1 MKIAICG
8 LIKSENIGELFI
20 AKSLEYIIENEIRE
34 VDPSINIEF
43 VRVDLLGRNDEI
55 VEATGSFEKRLA
67 NYYNYSAEG
76 IRTEKVFLNLKKRGH
91 NTKSKALQN
100 LIARIRHSIWTNG
113 QNYKKR
119 LNSYFEHKLQGVDFI
134 VIDGAGLL
142 EYSYNEYHW
151 PLSLISEYAENHNL
165 NVVYNS
171 IGRAGA
177 FDERD
182 FGSKVLKKALQSP
195 SVKSVSARDNPMA
208 VQACAGGKHEV
219 KLLADAAF
227 WMKEAYQIPSDVS
240 NGKIGIGLIR
250 GNSLQGYGV
259 NFGTKQWVKLFSGIA
274 NELKARG
281 YKFEFFT
288 NGLPADTKLG
298 RKVLKALDLPD
309 EYLVER
315 PLGDDE
321 LVDTINQYDGIVT
334 CRMHSSIAAFTMN
347 VPSVILSWNDKVE
360 KMMEIIGYPE
370 RAIKYEQLEAKYIV
384 DMLERSLKEG
394 ISDEKL
400 LAMKDKARESVLD
413 YLPLILDCKK

>member
-20 AKSLEYIIENEIRE
+20 AKSLEYIIENEIHA
-34 VDPSINIEF
+34 VDPNIDVEF

-55 VEATGSFEKRLA
+55 TEATGSFEKRLA
-67 NYYNYSAEG
+67 NYYNYSAKG
-76 IRTEKVFLNLKKRGH
+76 IRTEKLFLNLKKRGH
-91 NTKSKALQN
+91 NAQNKQIQN
-100 LIARIRHSIWTNG
+100 LIARIRHYIWLNG
-113 QNYKKR
+113 RNYKKR
-119 LNSYFEHKLQGVDFI
+119 LNSYFDSKLKGVDFI

-151 PLSLISEYAENHNL
+151 SLSLISQYAERNKL
-165 NVVYNS
+165 SVVYNA

-182 FGSKVLKKALQSP
+182 FGSKILKKALQSP
-195 SVKSVSARDNPMA
+195 AVKSVSARDNPMA

-227 WMKEAYQIPSDVS
+227 WMKEAYDIPSDVS

-259 NFGTKQWVKLFSGIA
+259 DFGTKQWVDLFCGIA
-274 NELKARG
+274 NELESRG

-298 RKVLKALDLPD
+298 RKVLKALKLPND
-309 EYLVER
+309 YLVSR

-321 LVDTINQYDGIVT
+321 LCDTINQYDGIVT

-360 KMMEIIGYPE
+360 KMMDIVGYSE
-370 RAIKYEQLEAKYIV
+370 RAIKYEQLESKYIV
-384 DMLERSLKEG
+384 DMLEKSMREG
-394 ISDEKL
+394 IDDSKL
-400 LAMKDKARESVLD
+400 LAMKEKARESVLD
-413 YLPLILDCKK
+413 YLPLILDCNK